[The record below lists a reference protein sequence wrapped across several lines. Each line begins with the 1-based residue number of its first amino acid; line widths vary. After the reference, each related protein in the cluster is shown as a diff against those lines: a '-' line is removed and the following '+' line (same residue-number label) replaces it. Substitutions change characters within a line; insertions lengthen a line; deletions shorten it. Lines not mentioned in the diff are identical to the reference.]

1 MCVPSARVT
10 GGKGKSV
17 DYGASAW
24 KRVFCRHLCGTG
36 QPFALGVASFCGF
49 IAAFT
54 PLFAPWNTCV
64 FMLQIIILHAP
75 PKQRLL
81 TLYTF
86 FLSV

>member
-1 MCVPSARVT
+1 MCVPSVRVPV
-10 GGKGKSV
+10 GKGKRV

-24 KRVFCRHLCGTG
+24 KGVFYHHLCGTG

-64 FMLQIIILHAP
+64 FMLQLQIIILHAP
-75 PKQRLL
+75 PKPKAINFIH
-81 TLYTF
+81 F
-86 FLSV
+86 FS